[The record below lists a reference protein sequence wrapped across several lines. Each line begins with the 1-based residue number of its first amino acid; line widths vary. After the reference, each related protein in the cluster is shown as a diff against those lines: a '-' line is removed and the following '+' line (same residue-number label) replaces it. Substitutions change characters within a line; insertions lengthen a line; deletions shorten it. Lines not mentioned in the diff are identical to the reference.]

1 MDASAS
7 TDIMSKV
14 SAGLVDGI
22 GKISGAMG
30 DFIVAA
36 LPYVLAVV
44 GAVIVIGF
52 GIKLF
57 RKFAK

>member
-1 MDASAS
+1 MEASGA
-7 TDIMSKV
+7 TDIMGKV
-14 SAGLVDGI
+14 SAGLIEGI
-22 GKISGAMG
+22 GKISSSMG
-30 DFIVAA
+30 DFIVGA

>member
-1 MDASAS
+1 MGEGA
-7 TDIMSKV
+7 TDIMSQV
-14 SAGLVDGI
+14 STGMINGI
-22 GKISGAMG
+22 TNIASNMG
-30 DFIVAA
+30 TFIVSV
-36 LPYVLAVV
+36 LPVILPIV

>member
-14 SAGLVDGI
+14 SAGLVEGI
-22 GKISGAMG
+22 GKISGSMG
-30 DFIVAA
+30 DFIVTA
-36 LPYVLAVV
+36 LPYVLGIV